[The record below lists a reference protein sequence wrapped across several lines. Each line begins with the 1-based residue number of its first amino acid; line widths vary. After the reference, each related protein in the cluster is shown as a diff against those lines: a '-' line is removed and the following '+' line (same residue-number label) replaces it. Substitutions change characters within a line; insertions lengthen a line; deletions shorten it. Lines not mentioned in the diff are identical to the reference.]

1 VCYILIFL
9 STISLIDYRNMSL
22 INRLISEQGKI
33 LSRKINRLT
42 LKQKQFIRNE
52 RKLEKGYHI
61 FYLSK
66 EHYPQWFYMEPLL
79 IVHQQRFYVEPL
91 LILDPINSGPT
102 CSLKL
107 LLKNLFQMH
116 VATTGLP
123 SKQLERTLPPSGPRH
138 RRLHR
143 DPIVAAATAVLG
155 PLHRRPRAGTSS
167 TQPPWPLHRHR
178 HWSATVMQG
187 ALARKHR
194 DLTPPCRIAAP
205 ARTSHSP

>member
-1 VCYILIFL
+1 
-9 STISLIDYRNMSL
+9 
-22 INRLISEQGKI
+22 
-33 LSRKINRLT
+33 

-79 IVHQQRFYVEPL
+79 IVHQQRFHVEPL

-107 LLKNLFQMH
+107 LLKNLFLMH

-143 DPIVAAATAVLG
+143 DPSS
-155 PLHRRPRAGTSS
+155 PLP
-167 TQPPWPLHRHR
+167 
-178 HWSATVMQG
+178 
-187 ALARKHR
+187 
-194 DLTPPCRIAAP
+194 PPCRDPFTAAP
-205 ARTSHSP
+205 VPGPLQPNRRGPFIATATGVPP